1 MKPKMRALEVVPLEH
16 NGEECLLL
24 RDRMGFSPD
33 AVLPRDLGPLLAL
46 FNGRR
51 TVAEIFAEYERIG
64 GEALPLWFQEKLLRE
79 LDELLLLDSPHFQT
93 MRGDTLREFADET
106 LRAAA
111 FSGLS
116 YPDEAQELGAL
127 LDGFFGKAARLPLN
141 NTQTPPGCL
150 RGIVVPHIDFTRGGP
165 VEALAYQPLFDQSF
179 DVLVV
184 LGIAHC
190 GVRYPFCATAKDYE
204 TPLGLCRTD
213 AEFVAAL
220 QERIGARL
228 TEEQF
233 AHKNEHSIEFVAVF
247 LQHIATLKHT
257 RIVPILCGGFHDET
271 RSGASPDSN
280 PDIHS
285 FITALR
291 EVTAQW
297 EAQGQ
302 RVGFI
307 ASVDGAH
314 VGSQFGDDTPLTP
327 SRLKEIEQ
335 ADREFFACAE
345 SGDAEALHQA
355 MARDQNARHVD
366 AHPALYTLLKA
377 FPLRGQLLHYA
388 QAYNA
393 EANIVVSFA
402 AMTLHEA

>member
-16 NGEECLLL
+16 NGQECLLL

-33 AVLPRDLGPLLAL
+33 VVLPRDLGPLLAL

-51 TVAEIFAEYERIG
+51 TVEEIFAEYERIG
-64 GEALPLWFQEKLLRE
+64 GESLPQWFQEKLLRE
-79 LDELLLLDSPHFQT
+79 LDERLLLDSPHFQT
-93 MRGDTLREFADET
+93 VREDTLRDFANEP
-106 LRAAA
+106 LRDAASA
-111 FSGLS
+111 GLS
-116 YPDEAQELGAL
+116 YPDEPQQLGAL
-127 LDGFFGKAARLPLN
+127 LDGFFGRAARLKIDTP
-141 NTQTPPGCL
+141 QTPPGRV
-150 RGIVVPHIDFTRGGP
+150 RGNVVPPLDFTRGGP
-165 VEALAYQPLFDQSF
+165 GGALAEQPLCGGGF

-190 GVRYPFCATAKDYE
+190 GVRYPFCATAKDYD

-220 QERIGARL
+220 QERVGERL
-228 TEEQF
+228 TVEQF

-247 LQHIATLKHT
+247 LQHIATLQNT

-271 RSGASPDSN
+271 RSGASPDGN
-280 PDIHS
+280 PDIHG
-285 FITALR
+285 FIEALR

-297 EAQGQ
+297 EAKGQ

-327 SRLKEIEQ
+327 QRLKEIEA
-335 ADREFFACAE
+335 ADRDFFACAE
-345 SGDAEALHQA
+345 AGDAEALHQA

-377 FPLRGQLLHYA
+377 FPLARPAFCITRRPSTPRPTSSSPSPQ
-388 QAYNA
+388 
-393 EANIVVSFA
+393 
-402 AMTLHEA
+402 